1 MRFKLV
7 ESILLEDNV
16 GYHYG
21 DLGKADKRSIMAGRG
36 TGHFGTGTYFF
47 GSPDSPGSSYYKKN
61 RPENIVDFSSYKL
74 FKPMSNKDGYRLHDF
89 LKSVNEISFLLEYGK
104 IQLNWIDFIPY
115 NKREKIF
122 DDLQELLDLNDEDID
137 DTFIDDIDD
146 VVDIPDNISLDT
158 IDDVEKYIKDLNNR
172 NKGLSEGYLN
182 GNIEKAK
189 DFILKYGND
198 SMIPK
203 SNDFDDYYEVCKNI
217 QKEIDDFAEDY
228 EDDFRNA
235 KYIFNLSEDSIIQK
249 VKNAAKQIDSYDS
262 ASTVFMKSLGYGGID
277 VRHLNKDSQGLS
289 GLDNSGYG
297 SVIYD
302 IKPETIVT
310 TALG

>member
-47 GSPDSPGSSYYKKN
+47 GSTDSPGSSYYRKN

-122 DDLQELLDLNDEDID
+122 DDIQELLDLDDEDID
-137 DTFIDDIDD
+137 DAFI
-146 VVDIPDNISLDT
+146 DNISFD
-158 IDDVEKYIKDLNNR
+158 EN
-172 NKGLSEGYLN
+172 LSEGYLN
-182 GNIEKAK
+182 GNIEKAE

-235 KYIFNLSEDSIIQK
+235 KYIFNLSEDAIIQK
-249 VKNAAKQIDSYDS
+249 VKNAVKQIDSYDS
-262 ASTVFMKSLGYGGID
+262 ASTIFMKSLGYEGID

-302 IKPETIVT
+302 IKPETIVK
-310 TALG
+310 